1 MNGIPPLAGLA
12 EVAGL
17 AGVSRQRAG
26 QITAH
31 PDFPEP
37 IARLAMGP
45 VWLKSDVAKFLDTPR
60 KAGRRPKADPLACSD
75 PPEESCSDA
84 GCPSH
89 GDAERWDRE
98 S

>member
-1 MNGIPPLAGLA
+1 MTAISIPSLAGLA

-37 IARLAMGP
+37 VARLAMGP
-45 VWLKSDVAKFLDTPR
+45 VWLEVDVRKFLAVER
-60 KAGRRPKADPLACSD
+60 KAGRKPKEAAK
-75 PPEESCSDA
+75 
-84 GCPSH
+84 
-89 GDAERWDRE
+89 
-98 S
+98 